1 MGKIED
7 KIKQDLLQS
16 IFTDTFNIYEFINN
30 RYDLS
35 EEKRKIIISK
45 INGLNN
51 ELTILLKDAK
61 LS

>member
-30 RYDLS
+30 RYDLN
-35 EEKRKIIISK
+35 EEKRTIIISK

-51 ELTILLKDAK
+51 ELTVLLKDAK

>member
-7 KIKQDLLQS
+7 KIKQDLMQS

-30 RYDLS
+30 RYQLS
-35 EEKRKIIISK
+35 EENRKIVIAK
-45 INGLNN
+45 INTLNN
-51 ELTILLKDAK
+51 ELTVLLKDTK